1 MYKYGI
7 SNWYYILHLQIIIR
21 EEAREVQV
29 NDNAVQTPV
38 LQKAQHM
45 MRADDDVMA
54 LPRYNKP
61 KKSNN
66 AQIMT
71 QGEPSLIETYFF
83 NLNN

>member
-1 MYKYGI
+1 
-7 SNWYYILHLQIIIR
+7 LHLQIIIR

-29 NDNAVQTPV
+29 NDDAVQTPV

-45 MRADDDVMA
+45 MRADDDVTA

-71 QGEPSLIETYFF
+71 QGKPPLIETYFF

>member
-1 MYKYGI
+1 
-7 SNWYYILHLQIIIR
+7 
-21 EEAREVQV
+21 
-29 NDNAVQTPV
+29 
-38 LQKAQHM
+38 M
-45 MRADDDVMA
+45 MRADDDVTA

-71 QGEPSLIETYFF
+71 QGKPSLIETYFF

>member
-1 MYKYGI
+1 
-7 SNWYYILHLQIIIR
+7 LHLQIIIR

-29 NDNAVQTPV
+29 NDDAVQTPV

-45 MRADDDVMA
+45 MHADDDVTA

-71 QGEPSLIETYFF
+71 QGKPSLIETYFF